1 MKRCCVIGGAG
12 FVGSHVTRLLEGKRQ
27 IIVLDKSPEPL
38 LKSKMEVKYISGDY
52 GDRELLKEILKD
64 TDEVIHLAY
73 SSVPKTSFDDP
84 IHDITNNL
92 PASVTLFDI
101 ASEVGVD
108 KLIVISSGG
117 TVYGKTDKIPICES
131 HPTNPISPYGITKLA
146 VEKYAMMYGALKS
159 LPVVCVRPGN
169 AFGQGQ
175 RPFIEQGF
183 IATAIGC
190 ILQKQ
195 EVTIFGE
202 KGTIRDY
209 IHVSDIASGIISVL
223 ERGKINSCYNIG
235 SGVGRSNMDIL
246 AMLEPLAKSAGL
258 EVRVKFL
265 PSRSFDVPANVLD
278 SSKLR
283 EDTGWQIKGSFE
295 EGLEKTWNWL
305 CSEQDSIE

>member
-12 FVGSHVTRLLEGKRQ
+12 FIGSHVIRLLEGKRQ
-27 IIVLDKSPEPL
+27 IVVLDKSPELFFEPEG
-38 LKSKMEVKYISGDY
+38 EVKYISGDY
-52 GDRELLKEILKD
+52 GNRELLEEVLKD
-64 TDEVIHLAY
+64 VDEVIHLAY
-73 SSVPKTSFDDP
+73 SSVPKTSYDDP

-92 PASVTLFDI
+92 PASVTLF
-101 ASEVGVD
+101 EVAGEAGVD
-108 KLIVISSGG
+108 KLIFISSGG
-117 TVYGKTDKIPICES
+117 TVYGKTDKMPISES
-131 HPTNPISPYGITKLA
+131 HPTNPVSPYGITKLA
-146 VEKYAMMYGALKS
+146 VEKYAMMYSALKS

-195 EVTIFGE
+195 EVTVFGE

-246 AMLEPLAKSAGL
+246 TMLEPLAKSAGL
-258 EVRVKFL
+258 EVRIKFL
-265 PSRSFDVPANVLD
+265 PSRLFDVPANVLD

-283 EDTGWQIKGSFE
+283 KDTGWEIKGSFE
-295 EGLEKTWNWL
+295 EGMERTWNWL